1 MLTLGSGVLKA
12 KAWTAGGYY
21 GGQVDSTTVTLTS
34 ASTGGSLSNGTYYVQ
49 VMAKNLITGSN
60 YAEGEPSAEKTI
72 TLSGGVPKTLTTYTR
87 TATDATITST
97 AHGFSIGTIVV
108 ISGSSVTDFNSTFT
122 VTAVTTNTFTFTIA
136 GTVGSGSSAGTATA
150 STQKITVAW
159 TNVSGAEAYDI
170 YVGNASGQCFRQVV
184 NTTTNTGYQITAA
197 LVQTDQRASDRGL
210 ITIGEIGGDV
220 EYNLEYQ
227 EKEFY
232 GQANFAIAKYFYGGK
247 SSIAVKKLEI
257 NPILLVRLM
266 GLTLAPYYD
275 SAQSRWEDRI
285 DPSINISLKP
295 LYLEFTH
302 TRSDVSGTVKVIASK
317 ACLYKLPL
325 PFTREDIATMDLDFT
340 LQYDSTVDNL
350 VSVIVA

>member
-21 GGQVDSTTVTLTS
+21 SGQVTGTITLTG
-34 ASTGGSLSNGTYYVQ
+34 ASTGGALSDGTYYVQ

-60 YAEGEPSAEKTI
+60 YAEGEPSAEASI
-72 TLSGGVPKTLTTYTR
+72 TLSGGT
-87 TATDATITST
+87 
-97 AHGFSIGTIVV
+97 
-108 ISGSSVTDFNSTFT
+108 
-122 VTAVTTNTFTFTIA
+122 
-136 GTVGSGSSAGTATA
+136 

-170 YVGNASGQCFRQVV
+170 YVGTASGQCFRQVT
-184 NTTTNTGYQITAA
+184 NTTSNTGHQITTA
-197 LVQTDQRASDRGL
+197 LVFTDQRASDRGL

-220 EYNLEYQ
+220 EYNIEFQ

-232 GQANFAIAKYFYGGK
+232 GQANFPIAKYFYGGK
-247 SSIAVKKLEI
+247 AAISAKKVELD
-257 NPILLVRLM
+257 PLALVRLM
-266 GLTLAPYYD
+266 GLNLTPFYNSTAG
-275 SAQSRWEDRI
+275 RWEDQI

-302 TRSDVSGTVKVIASK
+302 TRTDVSGTVKVVAAKGCI
-317 ACLYKLPL
+317 YKLPL
-325 PFTREDIATMDLDFT
+325 PFVREDIATMDLDFT

-350 VSVIVA
+350 VTVTVA

>member
-21 GGQVDSTTVTLTS
+21 SGQVTGTITLTG

-49 VMAKNLITGSN
+49 VMAKNLISGSN
-60 YAEGEPSAEKTI
+60 YAEGEPSAEASI
-72 TLSGGVPKTLTTYTR
+72 TLSGGT
-87 TATDATITST
+87 
-97 AHGFSIGTIVV
+97 
-108 ISGSSVTDFNSTFT
+108 
-122 VTAVTTNTFTFTIA
+122 
-136 GTVGSGSSAGTATA
+136 

-184 NTTTNTGYQITAA
+184 NTTTNTGHQITAA

-220 EYNLEYQ
+220 EYNIEFQ

-232 GQANFAIAKYFYGGK
+232 GQANFPIAKYFYGGK
-247 SSIAVKKLEI
+247 AGISAKKVELD
-257 NPILLVRLM
+257 PLALVRLM
-266 GLTLAPYYD
+266 GLNLTPFYNSVNA
-275 SAQSRWEDRI
+275 RWEDQI
-285 DPSINISLKP
+285 DPAINISLKP

-302 TRSDVSGTVKVIASK
+302 TRTDASGTVKVVASK
-317 ACLYKLPL
+317 GCIYKLPL
-325 PFTREDIATMDLDFT
+325 PFVREDIATMDLDFT

-350 VSVIVA
+350 VTVTVA

>member
-21 GGQVDSTTVTLTS
+21 SGQVTGTITLTG
-34 ASTGGSLSNGTYYVQ
+34 ASTGGALTNGTYYVK

-60 YAEGEPSAEKTI
+60 YAEGEPSAEASI
-72 TLSGGVPKTLTTYTR
+72 TLSGGT
-87 TATDATITST
+87 
-97 AHGFSIGTIVV
+97 
-108 ISGSSVTDFNSTFT
+108 
-122 VTAVTTNTFTFTIA
+122 
-136 GTVGSGSSAGTATA
+136 

-170 YVGNASGQCFRQVV
+170 YVGTTSGRCFRQVT
-184 NTTTNTGYQITAA
+184 NSTSNTGHQITLA
-197 LVQTDQRASDRGL
+197 LAFADQQAEHRGL

-232 GQANFAIAKYFYGGK
+232 GQANFPIAKYFYGGK
-247 SSIAVKKLEI
+247 SAISAKKVELSPE
-257 NPILLVRLM
+257 LLLRLL
-266 GLTLAPYYD
+266 GIDLVSTYNAT
-275 SAQSRWEDRI
+275 AARWEDAI
-285 DPSINISLKP
+285 SPTINTSLKP

-302 TRSDVSGTVKVIASK
+302 TRSDVNSGSVKVVASK
-317 ACLYKLPL
+317 ACIYKLPL
-325 PFTREDIATMDLDFT
+325 PFMREDIATMDLDFT

-350 VSVIVA
+350 VTVTVA

>member
-21 GGQVDSTTVTLTS
+21 SGQVTGTITLTG

-60 YAEGEPSAEKTI
+60 YAEGEPSAEASI
-72 TLSGGVPKTLTTYTR
+72 TLSGGT
-87 TATDATITST
+87 
-97 AHGFSIGTIVV
+97 
-108 ISGSSVTDFNSTFT
+108 
-122 VTAVTTNTFTFTIA
+122 
-136 GTVGSGSSAGTATA
+136 

-170 YVGNASGQCFRQVV
+170 YVGDASGQCFRQVV
-184 NTTTNTGYQITAA
+184 NTTTNTGHQITAA

-220 EYNLEYQ
+220 EYNIEFQ

-232 GQANFAIAKYFYGGK
+232 GQANFPIAKYFYGGK
-247 SSIAVKKLEI
+247 AAISAKKVELD
-257 NPILLVRLM
+257 PLALVRLM
-266 GLTLAPYYD
+266 GLNLTPFYNSTAG
-275 SAQSRWEDRI
+275 RWEDQI

-302 TRSDVSGTVKVIASK
+302 TRTDASGTVKVVAAKGCI
-317 ACLYKLPL
+317 YKLPL
-325 PFTREDIATMDLDFT
+325 PFVREDIATMDLDFT

-350 VSVIVA
+350 VTVTVA